1 MYLYFSFK
9 IIISR
14 KITYFILFVW
24 KLLLTPEKNGKNIFL
39 VIISWKKNILL
50 NPYLLQQTIASAY
63 NSQQKS
69 YPLCKCSFIYTFD
82 NCAGFY
88 VKSLKITISTYRYS
102 RALKW
107 CLTEWFNRKSFGNF
121 NALRISSHS
130 IQYWAISCGCYSN
143 LKY

>member
-69 YPLCKCSFIYTFD
+69 YPLCKCSYIYMFD

-88 VKSLKITISTYRYS
+88 VKSLKTTISTYRYS

-121 NALRISSHS
+121 NALRISRHS
-130 IQYWAISCGCYSN
+130 IWY
-143 LKY
+143 

>member
-14 KITYFILFVW
+14 KITYFILFVS

-69 YPLCKCSFIYTFD
+69 YPLCKCSYIYMFD

-88 VKSLKITISTYRYS
+88 VKSLKTTISTYRYS

-121 NALRISSHS
+121 NALRISRHS
-130 IQYWAISCGCYSN
+130 IRY
-143 LKY
+143 

>member
-69 YPLCKCSFIYTFD
+69 YPLCKCSYIYMFD

-88 VKSLKITISTYRYS
+88 VKSLKTTISTYRYS

-130 IQYWAISCGCYSN
+130 IRYWAISCGCYSN

>member
-14 KITYFILFVW
+14 KITYFILFVS
-24 KLLLTPEKNGKNIFL
+24 KIVVDTGKNGKNIFL

-69 YPLCKCSFIYTFD
+69 YPLCKCSYIYMFD

-88 VKSLKITISTYRYS
+88 VKSLKTTISTYRYS

-121 NALRISSHS
+121 NALRISGHS
-130 IQYWAISCGCYSN
+130 IRYWAISWSCYSN

>member
-1 MYLYFSFK
+1 VYLYFSFK

-69 YPLCKCSFIYTFD
+69 YPLCKCSYIYMFD

-121 NALRISSHS
+121 NALRISRHS
-130 IQYWAISCGCYSN
+130 IWY
-143 LKY
+143 

>member
-14 KITYFILFVW
+14 KITYFILFVY
-24 KLLLTPEKNGKNIFL
+24 KIVVDTGKKCGKNIFL
-39 VIISWKKNILL
+39 VIISRKKNILL

-69 YPLCKCSFIYTFD
+69 YPLCKCSYIYMFD

-88 VKSLKITISTYRYS
+88 VKSLKTTISTYRYS

-121 NALRISSHS
+121 NALRISRHS
-130 IQYWAISCGCYSN
+130 IWY
-143 LKY
+143 

>member
-14 KITYFILFVW
+14 KITYFILFVSKIVVDTGKKW
-24 KLLLTPEKNGKNIFL
+24 QKYFFGNYFLKKKHSSQSLPAAANNSFCIQFSTKIVPTLQVLL
-39 VIISWKKNILL
+39 
-50 NPYLLQQTIASAY
+50 Y
-63 NSQQKS
+63 
-69 YPLCKCSFIYTFD
+69 IYMFD

-88 VKSLKITISTYRYS
+88 VKSLKTTISTYRYS

-121 NALRISSHS
+121 NALRISGHS
-130 IQYWAISCGCYSN
+130 IWY
-143 LKY
+143 

>member
-1 MYLYFSFK
+1 
-9 IIISR
+9 
-14 KITYFILFVW
+14 
-24 KLLLTPEKNGKNIFL
+24 LLLTPEKNGKNIFL

-107 CLTEWFNRKSFGNF
+107 CLLNGSTGNRSVILTPWEYLDIRFGIRTF
-121 NALRISSHS
+121 LGVVIRIWN
-130 IQYWAISCGCYSN
+130 IRRVVITFLEN
-143 LKY
+143 

>member
-1 MYLYFSFK
+1 VYLYFSFK

-69 YPLCKCSFIYTFD
+69 YPLCKCSYIYIFD

-88 VKSLKITISTYRYS
+88 VKSPKTTISTYRYS

-121 NALRISSHS
+121 NALRISRHS
-130 IQYWAISCGCYSN
+130 IWY
-143 LKY
+143 